1 MTPALTPSQISVHRL
16 RADLASVLGR
26 VRDDGT
32 YIVVTR
38 RGEAVAAVVPVG
50 VLDLLRAVA
59 DPLAERGQAAAAD
72 VHDLAT
78 AAPDVAPEA
87 GSATGSPGASD
98 RPDVPG
104 HG

>member
-1 MTPALTPSQISVHRL
+1 
-16 RADLASVLGR
+16 

-32 YIVVTR
+32 YVVVTC

-78 AAPDVAPEA
+78 AAADVVPAPCP
-87 GSATGSPGASD
+87 ATDSPGASD

>member
-1 MTPALTPSQISVHRL
+1 MTTALPSSRLSVHRL

-32 YIVVTR
+32 YVVVTR
-38 RGEAVAAVVPVG
+38 RGAPVAAVVPVE
-50 VLDLLRAVA
+50 VLDLIRAVA
-59 DPLAERGQAAAAD
+59 DPLALRGKAAAAD

-78 AAPDVAPEA
+78 AAPAVAPGP
-87 GSATGSPGASD
+87 GSATGSPAPCG